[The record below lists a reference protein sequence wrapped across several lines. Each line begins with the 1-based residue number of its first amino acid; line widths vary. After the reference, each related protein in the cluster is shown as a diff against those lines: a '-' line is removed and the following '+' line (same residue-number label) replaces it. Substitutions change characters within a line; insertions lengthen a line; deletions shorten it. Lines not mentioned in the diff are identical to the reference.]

1 MSDVT
6 WSRPVRSDSGVK
18 RQQRAISRRG
28 SCGDNRSAGGPSVE
42 LHRVDYAHA
51 RVVADAFLDA
61 PRSSASA
68 IVYRAYAELGDQV
81 DRWFARLTDP
91 RGRTAIRVV
100 PTRCPEPYAN
110 GAELSARVRS
120 ERVLELCPAH
130 FDRDRHHPLLDVS
143 IGGTYDRLRAVHD
156 IISHARLGFGFDR
169 HGEFAAWLAE
179 DRMYTGLARWAL
191 ATELHAEHSVLWT
204 TGTLAAHKATLLP
217 ASLVEASRRLGSGN
231 PAVRA
236 A

>member
-6 WSRPVRSDSGVK
+6 WSPPVRSDSGVNG
-18 RQQRAISRRG
+18 QQRPTSRRRPRR
-28 SCGDNRSAGGPSVE
+28 DNRDAGRSSVE
-42 LHRVDYAHA
+42 VHRVDYAHA

-68 IVYRAYAELGDQV
+68 IVRAAYAELGDQV

-91 RGRTAIRVV
+91 RRRTPVRVV
-100 PTRCPEPYAN
+100 PTRCPEPYAT
-110 GAELSARVRS
+110 GQELSARVRS
-120 ERVLELCPAH
+120 ERVLELCPAY

-143 IGGTYDRLRAVHD
+143 TGGTYDRLRAVHD
-156 IISHARLGFGFDR
+156 IVSHAGLGFGFDR
-169 HGEFAAWLAE
+169 HGEFSAWLAE

-217 ASLVEASRRLGSGN
+217 ASLVEASRSFRSGSPG
-231 PAVRA
+231 PA
-236 A
+236 